1 MLALSRDEI
10 TLVSGAGP
18 ISMVDLLPIVPLATS
33 IGVAAGTSGAI
44 EAAGG
49 LAAYATLGGSMMGIG
64 AAGVASALVMGFGIG
79 SLLGNN
85 DQFKDGLSD
94 VFLEIFGSD

>member
-1 MLALSRDEI
+1 
-10 TLVSGAGP
+10 
-18 ISMVDLLPIVPLATS
+18 
-33 IGVAAGTSGAI
+33 
-44 EAAGG
+44 
-49 LAAYATLGGSMMGIG
+49 MMGIG